1 MLATKIA
8 GLWSEDEDMILG
20 ALDQAIQ
27 GPKSARLAF
36 DIRSSSAQHSSLAE
50 SSVGIVASATVVDF
64 GLSF

>member
-8 GLWSEDEDMILG
+8 RLWSEDEDMILG

-27 GPKSARLAF
+27 SPKSVRLAF
-36 DIRSSSAQHSSLAE
+36 DIRSSSAQHSSFAE
-50 SSVGIVASATVVDF
+50 SSVGTVASATVVNF